1 LLPTLTVTAVTEESD
16 LGELLPGQ
24 ADGLTWDVYR
34 AQYGVFDLVAE
45 PERPFAP
52 GGECWLAFQA

>member
-24 ADGLTWDVYR
+24 ADGLTWDLYR

-52 GGECWLAFQA
+52 GGECWPAFQA